1 LVPAPRGHI
10 GLFVDIGTEAY
21 FSNLRIA
28 QA

>member
-1 LVPAPRGHI
+1 MVPASRGHI

-21 FSNLRIA
+21 FSNLRIT

>member
-1 LVPAPRGHI
+1 LIPALQGHI